1 MNISTYRSKPAL
13 MHRMQQIA
21 HVDVNC
27 FYASAER
34 AFDPS
39 LEGRP
44 LVVLS
49 NNDGCAVTRS
59 PEAKA
64 LGIPVG
70 EPWFKIAPRAKEWGL
85 VAKSSNYELYGD
97 LSARV
102 MELLARFSAWL
113 EVYSIDEA
121 FLGVKG
127 DPDELLRL
135 GLTIKAAVRRHV
147 GVPVC
152 VGIAGTKTLA
162 KLANK
167 WAKNNPAFNGVC
179 RWDSVPAAQREALM
193 ARLSVIEIWGI
204 AARLTK
210 RLNAI
215 GILSILD
222 LSRADPVMIRDRFS
236 VVVMRTVLELQ
247 GTPCIPME
255 EERIGRDQLIF
266 SRSFATPITTA
277 HELRQVLSVYAQ
289 QASARLAKHGLQ
301 AKVLTAFAATS
312 HYNAQDTSYPSACVG
327 LPMPTADPVL
337 LTRAA
342 HALLPQIQEGI
353 RYAKAGIMVTDLRP
367 TGNQSPLSLFE
378 NTHEE
383 RSIGQLLEDVSR
395 KYGRGS
401 IGLGHAG
408 IKSGLDWTMK
418 RELLSPRYTTH
429 WDELPLVK
437 AA

>member
-1 MNISTYRSKPAL
+1 MSRPAT
-13 MHRMQQIA
+13 MRRMQEIA

-34 AFDPS
+34 AFNPA

-44 LVVLS
+44 VIVLS

-64 LGIPVG
+64 LGIPMG
-70 EPWFKIAPRAKEWGL
+70 EPWFKLKPRAKEWGL
-85 VAKSSNYELYGD
+85 VALSSNYELYGD
-97 LSARV
+97 VSARV
-102 MELLARFSAWL
+102 MELLGRYSAWL

-127 DPDELLRL
+127 SPDELLQL
-135 GLTIKAAVRRHV
+135 GHTIKDACRRHV

-152 VGIAGTKTLA
+152 VGIAPTKSLA
-162 KLANK
+162 KLSNK

-179 RWDSVPAAQREALM
+179 RWESVPVEQREALM
-193 ARLSVIEIWGI
+193 ARLSVIEIWGV
-204 AARLTK
+204 ATRLTK
-210 RLNAI
+210 RLNAM
-215 GILSILD
+215 GIFSILD
-222 LSRADPVMIRDRFS
+222 LTRADPVRIRDKFS
-236 VVVMRTVLELQ
+236 IVMMRTVLELQ

-255 EERIGRDQLIF
+255 EARIGRDQLIF

-277 HELRQVLSVYAQ
+277 AGLRQVMSVYAQ
-289 QASARLAKHGLQ
+289 MASARLAKHDLQ
-301 AKVLTAFAATS
+301 AKLLTAFAATS
-312 HYNAQDTSYPSACVG
+312 HYNPNDKSFPSVCVT

-337 LTRAA
+337 LTKAA
-342 HALLPQIQEGI
+342 HALLPQIHEGVK
-353 RYAKAGIMVTDLRP
+353 YARAGIMVTDLRP
-367 TGNQSPLSLFE
+367 SGNQKPLEIFE
-378 NTHEE
+378 NPHEE
-383 RSIGQLLEDVSR
+383 RGIATLLEDVSKR
-395 KYGRGS
+395 YGRGF

-408 IKSGLDWTMK
+408 IRAGLDWSMK
-418 RELLSPRYTTH
+418 RDMLSPRYTTH

>member
-1 MNISTYRSKPAL
+1 

-70 EPWFKIAPRAKEWGL
+70 EPWFKIAPRVKEWGL
-85 VAKSSNYELYGD
+85 VARSSNYELYGD
-97 LSARV
+97 VSARV
-102 MELLARFSAWL
+102 MELLSRFSAWL

-121 FLGVKG
+121 FLGVRG
-127 DPDELLRL
+127 NPGELLRL
-135 GLTIKAAVRRHV
+135 GLEMKAAVRRNV

-167 WAKNNPAFNGVC
+167 LAKNNPAFNGVC
-179 RWDSVPAAQREALM
+179 LWDSLPLARREALM

-215 GILSILD
+215 GIQSILD
-222 LSRADPVMIRDRFS
+222 LARADPVMIRDRFS

-266 SRSFATPITTA
+266 SRSFSTPITTV
-277 HELRQVLSVYAQ
+277 HELRQVLSIYGQ
-289 QASARLAKHGLQ
+289 QASARLARHGLQ

-312 HYNAQDTSYPSACVG
+312 YYNAKDSSYPSACIR

-337 LTRAA
+337 LTKAA
-342 HALLPQIQEGI
+342 HALLTQVKEGTK
-353 RYAKAGIMVTDLRP
+353 YAKAGIMVTDLRP
-367 TGNQSPLSLFE
+367 TGNQPPLPPFE
-378 NTHEE
+378 NAHEE
-383 RSIGQLLEDVSR
+383 RGIGALLEDVSR
-395 KYGRGS
+395 RYGRGS

-408 IKSGLDWTMK
+408 IKGGPEWSMK
-418 RELLSPRYTTH
+418 RDMMSPRYTTH
-429 WDELPLVK
+429 WDELPIVK